1 VAQETILLNNQF
13 IPLQS
18 RQQHILDV
26 TVDPLGQWLACAC
39 LDGAVYLVPVMA
51 LMLVL

>member
-1 VAQETILLNNQF
+1 MWHQF
-13 IPLQS
+13 AFPLQS